1 MRISKNVKVL
11 TENDSEIE
19 QIEFPP
25 AEDGLSGSFFL
36 IRWKDGKVT
45 KYRYSYVQRV
55 IQMQKQIKIIK
66 KENLTKKQKQI
77 IKDFDNEDIDNIET
91 GVEL

>member
-55 IQMQKQIKIIK
+55 I
-66 KENLTKKQKQI
+66 
-77 IKDFDNEDIDNIET
+77 
-91 GVEL
+91 